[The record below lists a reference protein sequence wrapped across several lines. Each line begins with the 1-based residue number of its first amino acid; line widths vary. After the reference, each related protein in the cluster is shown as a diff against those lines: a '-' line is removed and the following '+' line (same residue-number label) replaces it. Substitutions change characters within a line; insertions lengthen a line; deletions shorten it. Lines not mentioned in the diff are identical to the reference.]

1 MFRRI
6 IGNTYN
12 PLMIKNFASALPLL
26 VALAGCTPAPD
37 NAQVMP
43 PVMTAPMVDTAGQP
57 TSLAAYRG
65 RPLVINFWAR
75 WCDPCRREIPDL
87 VAERR
92 RLRERGV
99 ELIGIAVESDA
110 AGVREF
116 VAAQGIDY
124 PIVLAGEDGGL
135 ALMQGMGNTSGGLPY
150 TVALDGKGGIRA
162 SKLGAM
168 NRREIV
174 MAFEAALD

>member
-1 MFRRI
+1 MFRRF

-26 VALAGCTPAPD
+26 VLLAGCAPAPD
-37 NAQVMP
+37 NAQAMP
-43 PVMTAPMVDTAGQP
+43 PVMTAPMLDLAGQP
-57 TSLAAYRG
+57 TSLATYRG
-65 RPLVINFWAR
+65 KPLVINFWAR

-92 RLRERGV
+92 RLRDRGV
-99 ELIGIAVESDA
+99 ELIGVALESDA

-116 VAAQGIDY
+116 ATAQGIDY
-124 PIVLAGEDGGL
+124 PIVLAGEADGL
-135 ALMQGMGNTSGGLPY
+135 SLMQAMGNTSGGLPY
-150 TVALDGKGGIRA
+150 TVALDGKGAVRA

>member
-1 MFRRI
+1 MFRRS
-6 IGNTYN
+6 IGTTYN
-12 PLMIKNFASALPLL
+12 PLMIKNFASALTLSAL
-26 VALAGCTPAPD
+26 LAGCSPAPQS
-37 NAQVMP
+37 AQSVL
-43 PVMTAPMVDTAGQP
+43 PVMTAPMVDLAGQP

-92 RLRERGV
+92 RLHSRGV
-99 ELIGIAVESDA
+99 ELVGVALESDA

-116 VAAQGIDY
+116 AVAQGIDY

-135 ALMQGMGNTSGGLPY
+135 SLMQGMGNTNGGLPY

-162 SKLGAM
+162 TKLGAM